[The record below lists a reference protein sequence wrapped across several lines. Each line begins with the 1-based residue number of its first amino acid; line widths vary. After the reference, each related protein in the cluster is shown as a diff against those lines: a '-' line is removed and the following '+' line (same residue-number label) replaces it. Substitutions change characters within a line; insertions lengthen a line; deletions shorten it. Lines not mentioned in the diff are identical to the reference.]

1 MEEGEERFGEE
12 TIKSPGHFCRKL
24 FLFLKM
30 PKGKMIK
37 IAPPALLD
45 RRKCKIYY
53 VYKLF
58 QPVQTCIHAHAAY
71 AQKHLTY

>member
-1 MEEGEERFGEE
+1 
-12 TIKSPGHFCRKL
+12 
-24 FLFLKM
+24 M

-58 QPVQTCIHAHAAY
+58 QLVQTHTQTHI
-71 AQKHLTY
+71 LTKNTLTTASSVLKDREEYGS